1 MSHAADAASH
11 LSTPVRRRPKT
22 PEADVE
28 NGLLYHPPASPR
40 DWTADDEQREV
51 LKHAGGRTI
60 QEQDADAF
68 VFGAA
73 LFCSRACFKARYS
86 ASAAAAGVDPRRAP
100 VAAAHRLAAPSRCS

>member
-1 MSHAADAASH
+1 M
-11 LSTPVRRRPKT
+11 
-22 PEADVE
+22 E

-68 VFGAA
+68 VWVHLDGE
-73 LFCSRACFKARYS
+73 KA
-86 ASAAAAGVDPRRAP
+86 VP
-100 VAAAHRLAAPSRCS
+100 HTWMKK